1 MKKKLFFKLF
11 IFAVIGAFVTVTSC
25 KDYDEDITDLQSQ
38 ITSLK
43 TTVDA
48 IDAAVK
54 SGSVIK
60 SVTPVTNGIKI
71 TLSNNQEYT
80 ITNGANGA
88 TGATGATGPKGDK
101 GDTGAAGAPGSV
113 VTIGANGN
121 WFLNGTDTGN
131 PSQGATGEDGAYY
144 YPNADGFWHKV
155 DVDGDVA
162 TTQTWLPA
170 GTITAVLENGLV
182 SLYNVEGATGP
193 VVLGKGV
200 LSGLLFAPD
209 TMEDGVGVIDL
220 GYINGVLGTNTVKAT
235 FQTDHKLNFRFNP
248 SAADLTETT
257 WKYIANSVKF
267 RSAPNADNANIFTVS
282 SFTDKNGWG
291 EFGLQVARWVEPAE
305 GDDRVLA
312 LQGSNAD
319 GDKTKIVTS
328 DYVKV
333 VPVQYNATISDA
345 KKTPFVDYRTVA
357 PAINST
363 NDHEDLLYTAKD
375 VELLNYVW
383 ATAIPEAGGDKKL
396 FELYGF
402 TDYKFEFSTSAN
414 FDGLDGVTDQNAFV
428 TLNGSKLTVT
438 QGTAAIDRT
447 PLIKVTL
454 KSSLNDAILATG
466 YIKFK
471 IVRSAPVPATPKTYT
486 FNGGTIPYAN
496 LFKGEQIIADNKTD
510 IVVDWT
516 RMNQIYTEL
525 GLSHNQFRTIYN
537 VTPTAVPVDEGMGGI
552 ETSIEEPN
560 VDSYALKY
568 QITPLAKFGQTT
580 VTYTF
585 TPANTAYPVL
595 NFVFTYNIV
604 KPTLDKTI
612 LDGYRYNGSATDVL
626 TQGMN
631 TGSGYLMQLY
641 LGEAFS
647 FGSPAYRNVF
657 AAATA
662 NKIDGATH
670 TFQFKPTPV
679 QTGAQ
684 LTPATG
690 GTIDAALGTSTA
702 PTSGQLMDLTTK
714 LTTAER
720 VYDMQFVTTYPNT
733 ESDVFNFKVHFV
745 NPFAIVYASPID
757 FQLIDKV
764 NGTADT
770 EDIMDN
776 YIVTFRGKRIV
787 NKGVAET
794 TNSPTTVIAADYVD
808 LSNAN
813 LGLFYELTPGT
824 QYFTISKAGGNAYN
838 KQSVLTWDNA
848 GTQLIT
854 EQTVATLQVKF
865 VASFAEITRTPA
877 DNITVKPE

>member
-25 KDYDEDITDLQSQ
+25 KDYDEDITDLQTQ

-43 TTVDA
+43 ATVDA
-48 IDAAVK
+48 VNTAVQ
-54 SGSVIK
+54 GGAVIK
-60 SVTPVTNGIKI
+60 SVTPITNGIKI
-71 TLSNNQEYT
+71 TLSNNQT
-80 ITNGANGA
+80 FDITNGAAGPAGPAGA
-88 TGATGATGPKGDK
+88 D
-101 GDTGAAGAPGSV
+101 GAPGSV
-113 VTIGANGN
+113 VTIGDNGN
-121 WFLNGTDTGN
+121 WFINGTDTGN

-220 GYINGVLGTNTVKAT
+220 GYINGVLGINTVKAT

-248 SAADLTETT
+248 SVPDLAEIT

-267 RSAPNADNANIFTVS
+267 RSAPNLDNSNIFTVS
-282 SFTDKNGWG
+282 SFTPKNGWG
-291 EFGLQVARWVEPAE
+291 EFGLKVANWVEPTAGE
-305 GDDRVLA
+305 DRVLA
-312 LQGSNAD
+312 LQGSRVE
-319 GDKTKIVTS
+319 GDTTMIITS

-345 KKTPFVDYRTVA
+345 KKTPFVDYRTLA
-357 PAINST
+357 PAIGDN

-375 VELLNYVW
+375 VELLDYVW
-383 ATAIPEAGGDKKL
+383 ATATPFAGGTKKK
-396 FELYGF
+396 FADYAF
-402 TDYKFEFSTSAN
+402 NDYKFEFSKNTN
-414 FDGLDGVTDQNAFV
+414 FEGLDGETDQNAFV

-486 FNGGTIPYAN
+486 FDGGTKSYAS
-496 LFKGEQIIADNKTD
+496 LFKGITPIVDNKTD

-525 GLSHNQFRTIYN
+525 GLSHNQFTAIYN
-537 VTPTAVPVDEGMGGI
+537 AATMTVVPLDEGMGSI
-552 ETSIEEPN
+552 VTSPN
-560 VDSYALKY
+560 APDVDSYALKY

-641 LGEAFS
+641 LGEAFA
-647 FGSPAYRNVF
+647 FGSPAYRDVF

-670 TFQFKPTPV
+670 TFQFKLTDPI
-679 QTGAQ
+679 QSGAQ
-684 LTPATG
+684 LTPAFG
-690 GTIDAALGTSTA
+690 GAINAALGTSTA